1 MSDLIRKA
9 AHLALQRRQRKAER
23 KSLVER
29 TADKLRASLPKRE
42 RKGCAR
48 RWL

>member
-9 AHLALQRRQRKAER
+9 AHLTLQRRQRKAER

-29 TADKLRASLPKRE
+29 TADKLKQQFPKPP
-42 RKGCAR
+42 RKGLR
-48 RWL
+48 MWL

>member
-9 AHLALQRRQRKAER
+9 AHLALQRRARRNANR
-23 KSLVER
+23 SLIQR
-29 TADKLRASLPKRE
+29 TADKLKQQFPKPP
-42 RKGCAR
+42 RKGLR